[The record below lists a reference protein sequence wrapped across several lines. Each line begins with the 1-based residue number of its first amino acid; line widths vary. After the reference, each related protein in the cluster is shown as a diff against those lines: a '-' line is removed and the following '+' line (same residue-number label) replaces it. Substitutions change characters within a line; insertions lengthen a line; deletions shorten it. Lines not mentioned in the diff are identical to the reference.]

1 MREKLKVAMLGVGD
15 ITFLHYPAYQNFE
28 HAELALLCDLDKK
41 LLKDRA
47 KQWGVQKISTDY
59 KEVLS
64 DPDIDIIEVNTPH
77 HMHKKHVIDALK
89 AGKHVACQKPIATS
103 VSDAAEMV
111 DAAKKSTGRFRVLE
125 NFVFYPP
132 YVMAK
137 ELIEAGEIGEPL
149 TIRFKLGTSLFGSRW
164 VPLKSEL
171 WHLGES
177 EKGMG
182 QAVFDDGYHKL
193 SLAMFFFG
201 DIKEVKGYIDRS
213 FKYADAPAQLMWRY
227 KNAEVLG
234 SFDIALS
241 LNLYTHSDY
250 FPADEKVTITGSR
263 GMIQLTRC
271 TAQIM
276 NEPAMILYR
285 DGKRYMF
292 DDLETDWQSSFTAG
306 IRDFP
311 KAIKEGRETLLT
323 GERAADIVSFAY
335 ALIIAAKK
343 GEAVSPDTVTD
354 DMVKNELLKGGE
366 LS

>member
-1 MREKLKVAMLGVGD
+1 MRKKLKTAMLGVGD
-15 ITFLHYPAYQNFE
+15 IGFLHYPAYKDFE
-28 HAELALLCDLDKK
+28 HAELAVLCDIDEK
-41 LLKDRA
+41 LLKERSE
-47 KQWGVQKISTDY
+47 QWGIAKITTDY
-59 KEVLS
+59 NTILN

-77 HMHKKHVIDALK
+77 HLHKKHVIAGLQ
-89 AGKHVACQKPIATS
+89 AGKHIACQKPIATS
-103 VSDAAEMV
+103 ISDAAAMV
-111 DAAKKSTGRFRVLE
+111 DVSKRCSGRFRVLE

-137 ELIEAGEIGEPL
+137 ELIESGEIGDPL
-149 TIRFKLGTSLFGSRW
+149 TIRFKLGTGLFGSRW

-171 WHLGES
+171 WHMGES

-227 KNAEVLG
+227 KNSGVLG

-241 LNLYTHSDY
+241 LNLYTHSKY
-250 FPADEKVTITGSR
+250 FPVDERVTITGTR
-263 GMIQLTRC
+263 GMLQLTRC
-271 TAQIM
+271 TAQII

-285 DGKRYMF
+285 DGKRYLF
-292 DDLETDWQSSFTAG
+292 DDIETDWQSSFTAG

-311 KAIKEGRETLLT
+311 LAIKEGRQTLLT

-335 ALIIAAKK
+335 ALIIAAKN
-343 GEAVSPDTVTD
+343 GEAIRPDTVTD
-354 DMVKNELLKGGE
+354 EMVKSELLGGG
-366 LS
+366 L

>member
-1 MREKLKVAMLGVGD
+1 MRQKLKTAMLGVGD
-15 ITFLHYPAYQNFE
+15 ITFLHYPAYEDYE
-28 HAELALLCDLDKK
+28 HAELALLCDLDET
-41 LLKDRA
+41 LLKERA
-47 KQWGVQKISTDY
+47 EQWGIDKITTDFN
-59 KEVLS
+59 KVLN
-64 DPDIDIIEVNTPH
+64 DPDIDIIEINTPH
-77 HMHKKHVIDALK
+77 HMHKKHVIEALQ

-103 VSDAAEMV
+103 VSDAAAMV
-111 DAAKKSTGRFRVLE
+111 AASKRSTGRFRVLE

-137 ELIEAGEIGEPL
+137 ELIDAGEIGDPL
-149 TIRFKLGTSLFGSRW
+149 TIRFKLGTGLFGSRW

-171 WHLGES
+171 WHMAES

-201 DIKEVKGYIDRS
+201 DIEEVQGYIDRS

-227 KNAEVLG
+227 KNTEVLG

-241 LNLYTHSDY
+241 LNLYTHSKY
-250 FPADEKVTITGSR
+250 FPADERVTITGTR
-263 GMIQLTRC
+263 GIIQLTRC

-311 KAIKEGRETLLT
+311 LAIKEGRETLLT

-343 GEAVSPDTVTD
+343 GEAVRPDTVSD
-354 DMVKNELLKGGE
+354 EMVKNELLKGGAVT
-366 LS
+366 